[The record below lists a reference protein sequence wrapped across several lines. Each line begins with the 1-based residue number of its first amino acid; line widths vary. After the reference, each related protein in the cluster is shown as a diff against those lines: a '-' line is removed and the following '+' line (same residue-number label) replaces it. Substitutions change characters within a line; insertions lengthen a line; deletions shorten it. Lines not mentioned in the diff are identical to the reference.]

1 MKVNIKTNWESSMQ
15 FKATSEDN
23 NSVLMDAKSDQ
34 GGDDRGQ
41 TPAELLVSAV
51 AGCMGI
57 SMMMALKNY
66 DQPINEFTID
76 AVAEKTDGVPNRV
89 EDIHLVIDI
98 KTEIPKKV
106 IERVT
111 KLAHEK
117 YCTIS
122 NSLSTELS
130 YDLNYNED

>member
-1 MKVNIKTNWESSMQ
+1 MKVNIKTNWERNMQ
-15 FKATSEDN
+15 FNATTEN
-23 NSVLMDAKSDQ
+23 NNCVLMDAKGEQ
-34 GGDDRGQ
+34 GGDDKGQ

-57 SMMMALKNY
+57 SMMMTLKNY
-66 DQPINEFTID
+66 DQPISEFSID
-76 AVAEKTDGVPNRV
+76 AVAEKTEGVPNRV